1 MKVIKSK
8 AFLFI
13 GIILLVVGIILI
25 NKVEMDML
33 GLVAIVT
40 GVTIKII
47 YIFAKVK
54 SGEYKPGKELMLLVI
69 GLLLFLTGLYLQ
81 GINQTLIK
89 PIYLITFGIILKILF
104 IIKFIQ
110 IVQSKKKSNTTS
122 QTKKSLF

>member
-8 AFLFI
+8 VFLFI

>member
-1 MKVIKSK
+1 MKSK
-8 AFLFI
+8 GLLFI
-13 GIILLVVGIILI
+13 GIILLVSGIVLKKSTQM
-25 NKVEMDML
+25 NAL
-33 GLVAIVT
+33 GLTLIIT
-40 GVTIKII
+40 GVTLKSI
-47 YIFAKVK
+47 YILSKVR
-54 SGEYKPGKELMLLVI
+54 SGEYKPGNELMLLVI